1 VDARYRRKAQ
11 RLLADDDLPLMPEDF
26 HRVIVG
32 EALRLM
38 ARSDEAFN
46 VLIEK
51 SQQYERLAAALVI
64 DQTPQIYEVSGRPL
78 A

>member
-1 VDARYRRKAQ
+1 
-11 RLLADDDLPLMPEDF
+11 MPEDF
-26 HRVIVG
+26 HRLIVG

-51 SQQYERLAAALVI
+51 SQQYERLAAAG
-64 DQTPQIYEVSGRPL
+64 DRPDPQIYEVSGRPL